1 VNQSPPVPAV
11 RCEAD
16 DLRLRSNRLRER
28 SRDLQ
33 QRSQLWRAWTPTA
46 AHGAGP
52 AGSLRHDDAREIQ
65 RLLRAETDLER
76 VIGECKSA
84 LAEVRRELRGQDS
97 GTPPVVH

>member
-1 VNQSPPVPAV
+1 MNQGPPVPAV
-11 RCEAD
+11 RSEAD

-52 AGSLRHDDAREIQ
+52 AGSPRQDDAREIQ

-76 VIGECKSA
+76 AIGECRSA
-84 LAEVRRELRGQDS
+84 LAEVRRELRWPDARI
-97 GTPPVVH
+97 PPLVH